1 MLPVVIRYLGTDK
14 TLMFSSDYPHWDGQ
28 FPNTTKKMVERDDLT
43 DENKRN
49 IFGENA
55 RRCYAGLAEA
65 ETAQF
70 QSTVTQQPA

>member
-1 MLPVVIRYLGTDK
+1 
-14 TLMFSSDYPHWDGQ
+14 
-28 FPNTTKKMVERDDLT
+28 MVERDDLT

-49 IFGENA
+49 IFGGNA